1 MSDVKKLGK
10 HPSLLADFLI
20 ILVLTKTAVDVVGY
34 TGLGAL
40 TLVVIMLLVALLV
53 ALRNA
58 LLDTLLRSVLALA
71 ALAAWLFSIYPNEP
85 ATAVGF
91 VVGVVVL
98 YGIYSVFR
106 TVGVVR

>member
-1 MSDVKKLGK
+1 MKEKRR

-20 ILVLTKTAVDVVGY
+20 ILVLTKTGVDVVGY

-40 TLVVIMLLVALLV
+40 ALVAILLTVALLV

-58 LLDTLLRSVLALA
+58 VLDRLLRSVLALA
-71 ALAAWLFSIYPNEP
+71 ALGAWLVSIYPDEP

-98 YGIYSVFR
+98 YAVYSVFR
-106 TVGVVR
+106 GVGIVH